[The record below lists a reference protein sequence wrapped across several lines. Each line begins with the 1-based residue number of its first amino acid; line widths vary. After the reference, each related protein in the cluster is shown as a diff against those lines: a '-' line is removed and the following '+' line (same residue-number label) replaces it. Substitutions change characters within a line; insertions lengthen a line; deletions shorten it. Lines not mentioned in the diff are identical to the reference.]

1 MIYWLLFTG
10 RLFWWN
16 WRERKCCYVIKKHS
30 FSVLFSSKEVCQA
43 TDIIMCP
50 VCDKYCPFM
59 RLSDSCVYA
68 KVIPNMQYFNF
79 AGLNLIYIFLRDSGD
94 HILSVHFDLWFSS
107 LFCRRDLSLSFSTLI
122 QIPFLL
128 HMCFQCYSSDYLHR
142 EQIEQLIESA
152 KVKFRSWLCSLP
164 LVSVGALVSVFSS
177 VKWRTWWLFYFLND
191 RLACVSN

>member
-1 MIYWLLFTG
+1 
-10 RLFWWN
+10 
-16 WRERKCCYVIKKHS
+16 
-30 FSVLFSSKEVCQA
+30 
-43 TDIIMCP
+43 MCP

-107 LFCRRDLSLSFSTLI
+107 LFCGRDLSLSFSILI
-122 QIPFLL
+122 QISFLL
-128 HMCFQCYSSDYLHR
+128 HMCFQCYSSDYYHR

-152 KVKFRSWLCSLP
+152 QVKFRSWLCSLP
-164 LVSVGALVSVFSS
+164 LVSVGAHYVTSS
-177 VKWRTWWLFYFLND
+177 VPQFSHLWRTWWLFYFLNVIRCMKSMKKVKGLVTQSCPTLCD
-191 RLACVSN
+191 PMDCTVAHQAPLSMEFSRQEYWSG